1 MKANCPIPSIEF
13 RRRDL
18 FGGVAA
24 FVGTTML
31 SKYAVAAPATDEPFD
46 ASKIRALAFDIQ
58 GTTLDYYTPLADM
71 MKGVNQQKGLAL
83 DVDAV
88 ITEWRHGY
96 SEVIGEILAG
106 KRAWIPTEQVYA
118 DALDRVLDRH
128 NVGDKFSAP
137 DRARMTEVW
146 AQMIPWP
153 DTASGLE
160 RLRKKFLLTTLSNS
174 GMQTVGK
181 MLKRLDLQFDYI
193 LTAELA
199 HSFKPDGGVYR
210 LVTQNLGVPVEN
222 IMMIACHKYDLKGAH
237 EFGFR
242 TGYIPR
248 PRELGP
254 AGKPDTRQD
263 PYIDV
268 MGGDL
273 NDLASKLGA

>member
-1 MKANCPIPSIEF
+1 M
-13 RRRDL
+13 
-18 FGGVAA
+18 
-24 FVGTTML
+24 
-31 SKYAVAAPATDEPFD
+31 
-46 ASKIRALAFDIQ
+46 
-58 GTTLDYYTPLADM
+58 
-71 MKGVNQQKGLAL
+71 
-83 DVDAV
+83 
-88 ITEWRHGY
+88 H
-96 SEVIGEILAG
+96 
-106 KRAWIPTEQVYA
+106 
-118 DALDRVLDRH
+118 
-128 NVGDKFSAP
+128 
-137 DRARMTEVW
+137 
-146 AQMIPWP
+146 
-153 DTASGLE
+153 
-160 RLRKKFLLTTLSNS
+160 
-174 GMQTVGK
+174 TVGN
-181 MLKRLDLQFDYI
+181 MLKRLDLRFDYI

-273 NDLASKLGA
+273 NDRASKLGA